1 MALNAKLMFKI
12 CARRGASLG
21 VTILFSLV
29 KRALTEVFQI
39 SIGKPR
45 NTKSEER
52 KSIVIT
58 LNNVCKD

>member
-1 MALNAKLMFKI
+1 MFKI
-12 CARRGASLG
+12 CAKRGASLG
-21 VTILFSLV
+21 VTMFFLSLV

-45 NTKSEER
+45 NTKNEER